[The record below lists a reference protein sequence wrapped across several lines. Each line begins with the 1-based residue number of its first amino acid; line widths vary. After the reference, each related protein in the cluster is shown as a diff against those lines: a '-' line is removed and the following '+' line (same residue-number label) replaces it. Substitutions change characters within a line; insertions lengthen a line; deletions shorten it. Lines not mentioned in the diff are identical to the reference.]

1 MEPKRPRGSRS
12 QLTANAPS
20 AVRYDGHMN
29 DYARH
34 EHHDFLGAAE
44 KALSDAPLQ
53 AALARLTDTL
63 LTANRR
69 GLAALA
75 DSSRLRDQ
83 AKQIKEHTLAH
94 LDHYLEQLEASVHR
108 AGGRVHWAN
117 TADEAR
123 RLVVEI
129 AQGSGCGKAVKSKS
143 MTSEE
148 IHLNA
153 ALKEAGIEVTE
164 TDFGEYILQL
174 AGERPS
180 HLVAPAVHH
189 TREQIGRFLS
199 QHLGESLP
207 DDPCSLAHA
216 GRRAL
221 RTQFYH
227 ADLGI
232 TGANFAVAETGSIV
246 LVTNEGNGRLT
257 TTWPRVHVA
266 LMGME
271 KVIPRLVDLPVFLKL
286 LARAATGQPLS
297 VYTTVIT
304 GPRRAG
310 ELDGPEEFHLVIL
323 DNGRSKIL
331 ASPYRESLHC
341 IRCGACL
348 NACPVYRRIGGHS
361 YGGVYA
367 GPIGSIL
374 TPLYDS
380 VAGNPH
386 LPHASSLCGA
396 CQAACPVKINIPHML
411 IGLRELGHRVKG
423 NRWEALAYHGWKE
436 LLRRPWLYCLAL
448 RCARLLL
455 RPLARGAWISHLP
468 GLGGRWTAARDF
480 PAPAARSF
488 RERWKELQ

>member
-1 MEPKRPRGSRS
+1 M
-12 QLTANAPS
+12 
-20 AVRYDGHMN
+20 D
-29 DYARH
+29 DFARH
-34 EHHDFLGAAE
+34 EHHDFKGASE
-44 KALSDAPLQ
+44 QALRDPSLQ
-53 AALARLTDTL
+53 AALVRLTDTL
-63 LTANRR
+63 MTANRR
-69 GLAALA
+69 GLGALA
-75 DSSRLRDQ
+75 DSSRLRDH
-83 AKQIKEHTLAH
+83 AKHIKEHTLAH
-94 LDHYLEQLEASVHR
+94 LDHYLEQLEVSVER
-108 AGGRVHWAN
+108 IGGKVHWASS
-117 TADEAR
+117 AEEAR
-123 RLVVEI
+123 QAVLGI
-129 AQGSGCGKAVKSKS
+129 AQRSGCRSAVKSKS

-153 ALKEAGIEVTE
+153 ALKAVGIEVTE
-164 TDFGEYILQL
+164 TDFGEYIIQL

-189 TREQIGRFLS
+189 TRESVGRILS
-199 QHLGESLP
+199 RHLGKPLP
-207 DDPCSLAHA
+207 DDARSLALA
-216 GRRAL
+216 GRQAL
-221 RTQFYH
+221 REKFYH

-266 LMGME
+266 IMGME

-286 LARAATGQPLS
+286 LARAATGQTLS
-297 VYTTVIT
+297 VYTTIIT
-304 GPRRAG
+304 GPRRPG
-310 ELDGPEEFHLVIL
+310 ERDGPEEFHLVIL
-323 DNGRSKIL
+323 DNGRSHIL
-331 ASPYRESLHC
+331 ATPFRESLHC

-348 NACPVYRRIGGHS
+348 NACPVYRRIGGHA

-380 VAGNPH
+380 VSANPH

-411 IGLRELGHRVKG
+411 IGLRELLHHTKR
-423 NRWEALAYHGWKE
+423 NRWEALAYRGWKE
-436 LLRRPWLYCLAL
+436 VLRRPWIYRLAL
-448 RCARLLL
+448 ACARLLL
-455 RPLARGAWISHLP
+455 RPFAKGGWLERLP
-468 GLGGRWTAARDF
+468 GPGGGWTAVRDF